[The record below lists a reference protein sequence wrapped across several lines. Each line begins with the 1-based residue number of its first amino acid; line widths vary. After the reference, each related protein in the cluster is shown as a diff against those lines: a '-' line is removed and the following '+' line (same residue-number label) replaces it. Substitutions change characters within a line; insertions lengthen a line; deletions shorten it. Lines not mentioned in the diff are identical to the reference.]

1 MLEKELI
8 QSRGFKNVSQGG
20 KVTGFQVPFRTTYYR
35 GVWLSLLKPA
45 TVTVDGEK
53 FEGAQITWTISGKTY
68 AQADLAKYSDVNW
81 PYLEPAILTVSKA
94 GGLKLGIHEV
104 ELTYSYVASYIPP
117 DMDSKRLVTAKRKM
131 VLAG

>member
-20 KVTGFQVPFRTTYYR
+20 KVIGFQVPFRTSYYR

-53 FEGAQITWTISGKTY
+53 FEGAQITWTIGGKTY

-81 PYLEPAILTVSKA
+81 PYLEPAILTVSKP

-117 DMDSKRLVTAKRKM
+117 DMDSKRLVTSKRKM

>member
-8 QSRGFKNVSQGG
+8 QSRGFKNISQGG
-20 KVTGFQVPFRTTYYR
+20 KTIGFQVPFRTSYYR

-53 FEGAQITWTISGKTY
+53 FEGAQITWIIGGKTY
-68 AQADLAKYSDVNW
+68 AQADLGKYSDVNW
-81 PYLEPAILTVSKA
+81 PYLEPAILTVSKP

-117 DMDSKRLVTAKRKM
+117 DMDSKRLVTSKRKM